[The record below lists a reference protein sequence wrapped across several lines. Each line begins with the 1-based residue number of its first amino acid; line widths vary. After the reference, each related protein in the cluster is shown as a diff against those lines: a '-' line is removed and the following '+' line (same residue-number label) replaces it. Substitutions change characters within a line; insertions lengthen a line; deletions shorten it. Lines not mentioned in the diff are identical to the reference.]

1 MSTPLH
7 EGAALDA
14 RFRPVLTFVLDADDR
29 VTYVSAQPEVGVPFL
44 GQIVWERL
52 PESEPLLRDRFD
64 EARKTGEEIEF
75 RVYYGGGA
83 KRIRATPSDD
93 ALSVSVEPLT
103 SLDVSTLATL
113 AESLKKI
120 EAELTARASAPPDR
134 RAPSS
139 PQALP

>member
-1 MSTPLH
+1 MSTPFH

-14 RFRPVLTFVLDADDR
+14 RFRPVFTFVLDADDR

-52 PESEPLLRDRFD
+52 PESDPLLRDRFD

-120 EAELTARASAPPDR
+120 EAELTARASARHDR

>member
-64 EARKTGEEIEF
+64 EARKTGKEIEF

-83 KRIRATPSDD
+83 KRIRATPADD

-120 EAELTARASAPPDR
+120 EAELVARASERPDR